1 MYRYISFELY
11 QKLSK
16 VLKENNLNFKKLT
29 LQTKTIHILFKYI
42 HVFEMKITDY
52 VNQISYM
59 VQQEIELFLINY
71 KTYDLSYYY
80 DIERKKT
87 H

>member
-1 MYRYISFELY
+1 
-11 QKLSK
+11 
-16 VLKENNLNFKKLT
+16 
-29 LQTKTIHILFKYI
+29 
-42 HVFEMKITDY
+42 MKITDY

-71 KTYDLSYYY
+71 KNYDLSYY
-80 DIERKKT
+80 DIERKKS

>member
-1 MYRYISFELY
+1 M
-11 QKLSK
+11 
-16 VLKENNLNFKKLT
+16 KK
-29 LQTKTIHILFKYI
+29 
-42 HVFEMKITDY
+42 TDY

-59 VQQEIELFLINY
+59 VHVQQEIELFLINF

-80 DIERKKT
+80 DIERKKP

>member
-1 MYRYISFELY
+1 MYI
-11 QKLSK
+11 
-16 VLKENNLNFKKLT
+16 
-29 LQTKTIHILFKYI
+29 
-42 HVFEMKITDY
+42 EMKITDY

-80 DIERKKT
+80 DIERKKP

>member
-1 MYRYISFELY
+1 MYI
-11 QKLSK
+11 
-16 VLKENNLNFKKLT
+16 
-29 LQTKTIHILFKYI
+29 
-42 HVFEMKITDY
+42 EMKITDY

>member
-1 MYRYISFELY
+1 MYID
-11 QKLSK
+11 
-16 VLKENNLNFKKLT
+16 
-29 LQTKTIHILFKYI
+29 
-42 HVFEMKITDY
+42 MKITDY

-80 DIERKKT
+80 DIERKKN